1 MNPANLPFDSE
12 TMLQGLRAWVECE
25 SPTWD
30 ARAVDRMLDL
40 AAREMAIMGATIER
54 IAGRQGFAGCVRAR
68 FPHPKQGE
76 PGILIAGH
84 LDTVHPVGTLE
95 KLAWRREGNKC
106 YGPGIFDMKGGNY
119 LTLEAIRQLARAAFT
134 TPLPITVLFTPDE
147 EVGTPSTRD
156 IIEAEAARNKYVLV
170 PEPGRANN
178 GVVTGRYAIARF
190 NLEAIGKPSHAG
202 ATLSSGRS
210 AIREM
215 ARQIIAIDGMT
226 TEDCTFSVGIVHG
239 GQWVNCVATT
249 CTGEALSMAKRQAD
263 LDRGVERMLALS
275 GSSNDVTFKVT
286 RGVTRPV
293 WEPDAGTMALYEQA
307 RSVAEEHG
315 RRAPAWQRRW
325 RLRRQFYRRDGHP
338 HPGWPGCS
346 WRRRSYAQ
354 RTYRGRQSRRA
365 RPFDGGLAGDADVSD
380 CTPHRSRNA
389 IASTRISDGD
399 PCSASGSV
407 AIASRNRFA
416 IASSGNDG
424 AARHAKRNCSPACAC
439 HDDALNVLPT
449 KSIGRET

>member
-170 PEPGRANN
+170 PEPGRPNN

-202 ATLSSGRS
+202 STLSSGRS

-249 CTGEALSMAKRQAD
+249 CSGEALSMAKRQAD

-293 WEPDAGTMALYEQA
+293 WEPDAGTMALYEHA
-307 RSVAEEHG
+307 RGDSEEHG
-315 RRAPAWQRRW
+315 PRTPAWQRRW
-325 RLRRQFYRRDGHP
+325 RLRRQFYGRDGHP
-338 HPGWPGCS
+338 HPRWPGCS

-354 RTYRGRQSRRA
+354 RTYRGRQPRRA
-365 RPFDGGLAGDADVSD
+365 RPFDGGLAGDAELSGAQPGCSSISPVLPGFDVSAVA
-380 CTPHRSRNA
+380 TTLPV
-389 IASTRISDGD
+389 IASE
-399 PCSASGSV
+399 
-407 AIASRNRFA
+407 
-416 IASSGNDG
+416 
-424 AARHAKRNCSPACAC
+424 AKQSMRQQPA
-439 HDDALNVLPT
+439 
-449 KSIGRET
+449 